1 MHVPTFSLIPT
12 PPHTINPTP
21 PHTINPHP
29 IPSHQVK
36 GHHPFDPTSD
46 ADDEEISENILY
58 SDPDWDG
65 VEPKAATLIRQMLS
79 RNPEDRPSIREVLQH
94 SWLQQLQ

>member
-1 MHVPTFSLIPT
+1 M
-12 PPHTINPTP
+12 
-21 PHTINPHP
+21 
-29 IPSHQVK
+29 K

-65 VEPKAATLIRQMLS
+65 VEPKAATLIRQMLA
-79 RNPEDRPSIREVLQH
+79 RDPQDRPSAREVLQN
-94 SWLQQLQ
+94 SWLQQQLQ